1 MKEIIIKFRRGEPI
15 TNKELMALWEHYD
28 ALNEL
33 LNEHG
38 EMYRL
43 VANDVAK
50 EFDRAT
56 DMLKERRK
64 KIIKT
69 I

>member
-1 MKEIIIKFRRGEPI
+1 MKEIIIKFRRGEYI
-15 TNKELMALWEHYD
+15 TNKELMALWDHYD

-33 LNEHG
+33 LSEHG

-43 VANDVAK
+43 VANDVSK
-50 EFDRAT
+50 ELDRVI
-56 DMLKERRK
+56 DMLKARRK
-64 KIIKT
+64 EFIKT